1 MTMTFRCRR
10 RPEHWRVNLR
20 ARAEQRELINQA
32 GRLLGEKRLDF
43 MLEAACDKAHEGVE
57 TQVRQ
62 DMFHRC
68 QHRET
73 GRQGMAV
80 RSRPGQALDGDC
92 SADTV
97 DTVLDHHRLPQ
108 QRGERCR

>member
-1 MTMTFRCRR
+1 MAPEASLNFPGFDFALTTRSSTRIMGESRR
-10 RPEHWRVNLR
+10 TTSTPGGP
-20 ARAEQRELINQA
+20 ADA
-32 GRLLGEKRLDF
+32 GDR
-43 MLEAACDKAHEGVE
+43 DKIHEGVE

-73 GRQGMAV
+73 GQQGMAV
-80 RSRPGQALDGDC
+80 WSRPGQALDGDC